1 MLTEFVQKDDR
12 GWAVRAELA
21 QDELYK
27 SYWDDTRKLFHNA
40 APCSGEL
47 CTEPFN
53 YWWLAH
59 AADTLAD
66 GLERTGDS
74 KYKRRLS
81 ALYEG
86 TLERNGGE
94 WPNEFYDDMEW
105 MALAWLR
112 AYGMTN
118 EEKYKQA
125 AIVLWEDI
133 KTGWNGHMGGG
144 IAWRKPQP
152 DYKNTPANAPAAILA
167 ARLYLLLHNEDD
179 LAWAKKIYDWQ
190 KANLVDPQTGLVWDG
205 MNRTGD
211 GAIDKDWKFTYCQG
225 IYIGAGV
232 ELFRV
237 TNERVYLDDAIRT
250 ARNVNIELSDLAT
263 CVLPTEGDGDGG
275 LFKGVLVRY
284 LAQLVLENPAQ
295 QETAALL
302 KINADNLWEL
312 GQAQGKVL
320 FGNCWAHPPGAV
332 VPLST
337 QLSGAMLLEQV
348 AMLERA
354 GLLQTSFCISGDV
367 RVE

>member
-1 MLTEFVQKDDR
+1 MLTDLHREDR
-12 GWAVRAELA
+12 VWSARADLA
-21 QDELYK
+21 QDELYG
-27 SYWDDTRKLFHNA
+27 SYWDETRKLFRNA

-47 CTEPFN
+47 CTDPFN

-59 AADTLAD
+59 AADTLTD
-66 GLERTGDS
+66 GLARTGDS

-81 ALYEG
+81 TLYEG
-86 TLERNGGE
+86 ILERNGGE
-94 WPNEFYDDMEW
+94 WPNEYYDDMEW

-112 AYGMTN
+112 AYGAAN
-118 EEKYKQA
+118 EEKYRRA
-125 AIVLWEDI
+125 ALVLWEDI
-133 KTGWNGHMGGG
+133 KHGWNGYMGGG

-152 DYKNTPANAPAAILA
+152 DYKNTPANAPAVILA
-167 ARLYLLLHNEDD
+167 SRLYMRFHREKD

-190 KANLVDPQTGLVWDG
+190 KANLVDPHTGLVWDG

-225 IYIGAGV
+225 VYIGAGV
-232 ELFRV
+232 ELFRA

-250 ARNVNIELSDLAT
+250 ARNVSIELADPAT
-263 CVLPTEGDGDGG
+263 CVLPSEGDGDGG

-284 LAQLVLENPAQ
+284 LAQLVLENPAR

-302 KINADNLWEL
+302 KINANSLWEF
-312 GQAQGKVL
+312 GKAEDHVL
-320 FGNCWAHPPGAV
+320 FGNSWSNPPGSV

-337 QLSGAMLLEQV
+337 QLSGAILLEQV

-354 GLLQTSFCISGDV
+354 GLLMTS
-367 RVE
+367 